1 MRVHGAEHPLFDDL
15 IRSRQQGGRCAFILA
30 HRECAG
36 LRHTDVQQPAVD
48 GYGLAVICGCGVAFR
63 RWVTLDETDE
73 NLMRTAL
80 LAFEN

>member
-1 MRVHGAEHPLFDDL
+1 VAGVYSKLR
-15 IRSRQQGGRCAFILA
+15 AFILA

-48 GYGLAVICGCGVAFR
+48 GYRLAVICGCGVEFR

-73 NLMRTAL
+73 NLIRTAL

>member
-1 MRVHGAEHPLFDDL
+1 VASIYSELR
-15 IRSRQQGGRCAFILA
+15 AFILA

-36 LRHTDVQQPAVD
+36 LRHTELRQPAVD
-48 GYGLAVICGCGVAFR
+48 GYRLAVICGCGVEFR

-73 NLMRTAL
+73 HLIRTAL